1 MKKIISAILILS
13 ASTFANAVPNIWT
26 EQIKHGGYNVQ
37 VSTQNNDELDVGC
50 FIGTEA
56 SKWQNI
62 TVTYKG
68 KDFTN
73 TPESYPLS
81 FLINDNLKFKP
92 VPESNTPRDDDHW
105 NSFLENLVKARKIE
119 VYNSNKLLFVLKPRN
134 GNYIQD
140 ITNCNF

>member
-1 MKKIISAILILS
+1 MKKIISTILILS
-13 ASTFANAVPNIWT
+13 ASTLANAVPNIWT
-26 EQIKHGGYNVQ
+26 EILRQGGYNVQ

-50 FIGTEA
+50 FIGSDGAE
-56 SKWQNI
+56 WQNL
-62 TVTYKG
+62 TVTYKR
-68 KDFTN
+68 KEITN
-73 TPESYPLS
+73 TPKSQPLS
-81 FLINDNLKFKP
+81 FLINDNLQFRP
-92 VPESNTPRDDDHW
+92 VPVSNTSRDDYHW